1 MNKES
6 FLAIIKRKW
15 KIPYSETVSKTV
27 SSFSLTEKVIFYAL
41 IAIFALSSFT
51 MLWRVNESFLVK
63 IPTYGG
69 QFTEGIVG
77 SPRFVNPVLAVSDI
91 DRDLTSLIYSGLIKI
106 DVEGNLVPDLAQSY
120 EISED
125 GKIYTFI
132 LKDEI
137 YFHDGKPVTVDDI
150 IFTIEKTKDPIIK
163 SPRRTSWESVE
174 INKID
179 EKTIQFILRQA
190 YSPFIQNATIGIL
203 PKHIWE
209 GASSEEFPF
218 SQFNINPIGSGPY
231 KIDSTIY
238 SSGGLPK
245 EYRLVSFKDYA
256 SGRPFIN
263 KINIKAFTNEIDL
276 IEAYNKGDIAS
287 LYGISPQKLSEIKI
301 PEGSLKT
308 TPLSRVF
315 GIFFNQNS
323 APALLRPEVR
333 EALNIATNKTEII
346 NSVLNGYGTEINNP
360 IPPKEKDEQYTFSEE
375 NIEKAK
381 ELLSKGGWT
390 EDENGILE
398 RTSGGD
404 TTKLVFSISTSAS
417 PDLKLAAQL
426 IQSQWQKIG
435 VLVDIK
441 IFEPTDLT
449 QNIIKPRKYDALLFG
464 TIIGKDM
471 DLYPFWHSS
480 QRNDP
485 GLNISMY
492 TNSRVDRILENIRV
506 TVREEEKEALY
517 NQFTEE
523 ITKENPA
530 IFIYT
535 PYFIYLTPK
544 DVSNIKLSQLTTP
557 SERFNQIDKW
567 YIETNSVWKIF
578 AQ

>member
-1 MNKES
+1 
-6 FLAIIKRKW
+6 
-15 KIPYSETVSKTV
+15 
-27 SSFSLTEKVIFYAL
+27 
-41 IAIFALSSFT
+41 
-51 MLWRVNESFLVK
+51 MLWRVNESFLIK

-77 SPRFVNPVLAVSDI
+77 SPRFVNPILAVSDI
-91 DRDLTSLIYSGLIKI
+91 DRDLTALMYSGLLKI
-106 DVEGNLVPDLAQSY
+106 NEDGLLVPDLAQSY
-120 EISED
+120 EISDD

-163 SPRRTSWESVE
+163 SPRRISWEGVE
-174 INKID
+174 VLKID
-179 EKTIQFILRQA
+179 DKTIQFILRQP
-190 YSPFIQNATIGIL
+190 YSPFIQNTTLGIL

-218 SQFNINPIGSGPY
+218 SQFNINPIGTGPY
-231 KIDSTIY
+231 KVDSIVY

-245 EYRLVSFKDYA
+245 EYKLVSFKKYI
-256 SGRPFIN
+256 SGRPYIN
-263 KINIKAFTNEIDL
+263 KINIKTFTNEIDL
-276 IEAYNKGDIAS
+276 IEAYNRKDIIS
-287 LYGISPQKLSEIKI
+287 LYGISPETLSEIKV
-301 PEGSLKT
+301 PEGSLKI

-323 APALLRPEVR
+323 APALLRSEVR
-333 EALNIATNKTEII
+333 EALALATNKTEII
-346 NSVLNGYGTEINNP
+346 NSVLSGYGKEVEGP
-360 IPPKEKDEQYTFSEE
+360 IPPKEINGVNYQFNEE

-381 ELLSKGGWT
+381 SLLSSGGWK

-398 RTSGGD
+398 RVSGGD

-417 PDLKLAAQL
+417 PDLKLAAQI
-426 IQSQWQKIG
+426 IQNQWQKIG

-449 QNIIKPRKYDALLFG
+449 QNIIKPRKYDAILFG
-464 TIIGKDM
+464 TVIGRDM

-492 TNSRVDRILENIRV
+492 TNSKVDRILENIRV
-506 TVREEEKEALY
+506 TNDQEEKNNLY
-517 NQFTEE
+517 TEFTQE
-523 ITKENPA
+523 IVRENPA

-535 PYFIYLTPK
+535 PYFIYLTAN
-544 DVSNIKLSQLTTP
+544 NIQNINLNQLTTP
-557 SERFNQIDKW
+557 SERFNTIDKW

-578 AQ
+578 AK

>member
-1 MNKES
+1 
-6 FLAIIKRKW
+6 
-15 KIPYSETVSKTV
+15 
-27 SSFSLTEKVIFYAL
+27 
-41 IAIFALSSFT
+41 

-77 SPRFVNPVLAVSDI
+77 SPRFVNPILAVSDI
-91 DRDLTSLIYSGLIKI
+91 DRDLTSLMYSGLLKI
-106 DVEGNLVPDLAQSY
+106 DEQGNLSPDLAQSY

-125 GKIYTFI
+125 GKIYTFT
-132 LKDEI
+132 LKEEI
-137 YFHDGKPVTVDDI
+137 YFHDGKPVTVDDV

-163 SPRRTSWESVE
+163 SPRRISWEGVE
-174 INKID
+174 ISKID
-179 EKTIQFILRQA
+179 ERTIQFILRQA
-190 YSPFIQNATIGIL
+190 YSPFIQNTTLGIL

-218 SQFNINPIGSGPY
+218 SQFNISPIGSGPY
-231 KIDSTIY
+231 KVDSIVY

-245 EYRLVSFKDYA
+245 EYKLVSFKDYS

-263 KINIKAFTNEIDL
+263 KINIKSFTNEIDL
-276 IEAYNKGDIAS
+276 IEAYNKGDVVS
-287 LYGISPQKLSEIKI
+287 LYGISPQTLSGLKI
-301 PEGSLKT
+301 PQESLKIA
-308 TPLSRVF
+308 PLSRVF

-323 APALLRPEVR
+323 APALLRSEVR
-333 EALNIATNKTEII
+333 EALSLATNKTEII
-346 NSVLNGYGTEINNP
+346 NSVLNGYGQEINSP
-360 IPPKEKDEQYTFSEE
+360 IPPKETTEQYTFSEE

-381 ELLSKGGWT
+381 EILNKGGWT

-404 TTKLVFSISTSAS
+404 RTKLVFSISTSAS
-417 PDLKLAAQL
+417 PDLKLAAQI

-441 IFEPTDLT
+441 IFEPTDLS

-464 TIIGKDM
+464 TVIGRDM

-492 TNSRVDRILENIRV
+492 TNSRVDRILENIRL
-506 TVREEEKEALY
+506 TTTEEEKNDLY
-517 NQFTEE
+517 SQFTQEVQ
-523 ITKENPA
+523 KENPA

-535 PYFIYLTPK
+535 PYFIYITSK
-544 DVSNIKLSQLTTP
+544 DIQNINLNQLTTP
-557 SERFNQIDKW
+557 SDRFNGIDKW